1 MATQK
6 DKQESRQQTHTA
18 DSEASSENQ
27 VTTALDNPT
36 TPTEQAMASPTRSIE
51 DQQKDRREREK
62 ELDKLRKSGG
72 HGQGRHTG
80 ASRGQRGSVLLEEAG
95 DEGFIPAPSLRNV
108 TNAQVRHD
116 GDALTGHF
124 VRVVDGDYEGRYGV
138 LDSITKVDEQ
148 GFPLEGMVV
157 TRDDDATTILVKY
170 QDLARSEAGHR

>member
-6 DKQESRQQTHTA
+6 DKQQDRTA
-18 DSEASSENQ
+18 DADAPTENQ
-27 VTTALDNPT
+27 ATTALDNPT

-51 DQQKDRREREK
+51 DQQKAVREREE
-62 ELDKLRKSGG
+62 ELDKLRKSGDSWQNPSG
-72 HGQGRHTG
+72 G
-80 ASRGQRGSVLLEEAG
+80 ASRSQRGGMMLEPAG

-124 VRVVDGDYEGRYGV
+124 VRVVGGDFEGRYGV
-138 LDSITKVDEQ
+138 LDSITKVDDQ
-148 GFPLEGMVV
+148 GFPLEGLVV
-157 TRDDDATTILVKY
+157 TRDDDATTISVKY